1 MWLRRSPGKPKR
13 WMGAHSGWQRG
24 QAPPVGCDWMEE
36 NLRAGQAAREG
47 LIAAIGVQ
55 TLLGFPLLAK
65 TCLEEE
71 KSRRKTVWV
80 APD

>member
-1 MWLRRSPGKPKR
+1 M
-13 WMGAHSGWQRG
+13 
-24 QAPPVGCDWMEE
+24 C
-36 NLRAGQAAREG
+36 AGQAAREG

-55 TLLGFPLLAK
+55 TLLGFPVLAK